1 MATSTN
7 YGWAEPDNSS
17 LVKNGASDIRTLG
30 NAIDTSVWNVGYGQ
44 AGKNKFI
51 NGDFSVN
58 QRGFTS
64 TTTNDVYTFDRWRTS
79 LASLGTG
86 VATYSAQTFTA
97 GTAPVAGYEGTN
109 FFRIATSGFVAGGTT
124 SSGVHFDQRI
134 EDVRTFANQPVSVS
148 FWAKANSGT
157 PNVAVRL
164 QQSFGSGG
172 SSSVF
177 ALFGSVTAIST
188 SWVRY
193 TFTGTVPSISGKT
206 LGAGSYLTFR
216 LYVVA
221 GSAVSDVGG
230 VGLQDNTFD
239 FWGVQAEYGSK
250 ATPFQTA
257 TGTIQGEL
265 AACQRYYWRN
275 TADQGYTSFANG
287 MAFST
292 TATVA
297 QFQLPVQMR
306 IAPSALEYSGVQV
319 SDYTAQ
325 FVPTS
330 LSINQ
335 NSKMSPLVQASGLT
349 GLTQFRP
356 YCINAGNSTS
366 TYIAFTAELQEI
378 TMDKVTFIT
387 DEQGNEHAIIDRG
400 NGEFTSMLKA
410 TYEAQQV
417 EHLTEIPTPS
427 EA

>member
-1 MATSTN
+1 MASTPIYN
-7 YGWAEPDNSS
+7 WPTPDNTD
-17 LVKNGASDIRTLG
+17 LVKNGALAIRTLG
-30 NAIDTSVWNVGYGQ
+30 DAIDTTVDTMIPETIFAAKGDLLGASANDTPAVLTVGANGETLVADSSTSTGLRWQGDYA

-64 TTTNDVYTFDRWRTS
+64 TTGNDVYTFDRWRTS

-86 VATYSAQTFTA
+86 VATYSAQTFTP

-109 FFRIATSGFVAGGTT
+109 FFRIVTTGFVAGGTT

-134 EDVRTFANQPVSVS
+134 EDVRTFANQTVSVS

-172 SSSVF
+172 STAVF

-206 LGAGSYLTFR
+206 IGAGSYVTFR
-216 LYVVA
+216 LYAVA
-221 GSAVSDVGG
+221 GSAVADVGG

-239 FWGVQAEYGSK
+239 FWGIQAENGSV
-250 ATPFQTA
+250 ATAFQTA

-265 AACQRYYWRN
+265 AAAQRYYYRQ
-275 TADQGYTSFANG
+275 TASQVYSTFGQGSADATTSNRAIVTF
-287 MAFST
+287 
-292 TATVA
+292 
-297 QFQLPVQMR
+297 PVTMR
-306 IAPSALEYSGVQV
+306 I
-319 SDYTAQ
+319 
-325 FVPTS
+325 VPTS
-330 LSINQ
+330 IDYSNLANFDGVTVVAVTTAALGATTQSTSRID
-335 NSKMSPLVQASGLT
+335 VTASVAS

-356 YCINAGNSTS
+356 YTLLANNSTS
-366 TYIAFTAELQEI
+366 AYIGFSSEL
-378 TMDKVTFIT
+378 
-387 DEQGNEHAIIDRG
+387 
-400 NGEFTSMLKA
+400 
-410 TYEAQQV
+410 
-417 EHLTEIPTPS
+417 
-427 EA
+427 